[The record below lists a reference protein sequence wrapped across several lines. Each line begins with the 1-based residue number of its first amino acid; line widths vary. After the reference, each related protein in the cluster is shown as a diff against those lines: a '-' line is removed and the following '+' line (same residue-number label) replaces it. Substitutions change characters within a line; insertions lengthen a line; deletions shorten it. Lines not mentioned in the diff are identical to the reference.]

1 MIKENAKLREIIN
14 SSLCKKIIPF
24 LFSILLVFTGCENI
38 QFNQSFRE
46 QLDEDLSVTYK
57 FYETYDFTGN
67 YTERTYYSGKTLYTS
82 DFPVYYHDDELL
94 VGWQYLGNK
103 IPSNIK
109 IDEKEYISYVR
120 VALNSESFFGVWKT
134 KRYVT
139 FVTNNDLVIET
150 KNLDSATANTVRTK
164 DGLNRVLQQDGYTR
178 IPINYYGN
186 DFLYLYHKESNICT
200 QMRIMLDDLVKGY
213 FSEIIDNSPSLPII
227 ITDSSL
233 TKVLHFGN
241 MDSTKMKN
249 REYVSLQIKKMQAV
263 HEPIRISLGSQQY
276 GYVLY
281 EESLL
286 LSILRLFPILQA
298 IIVVLF
304 IIISFYMFNKARL
317 AQSNSIW
324 LGMSK
329 ETAHQLGTPISSL
342 MAWEELLKD
351 MNIAPYITDEM
362 NKDISHLER
371 IAQRF
376 SKIGSSPELSKQDL
390 NSTINNFVNYFK
402 PRTSSKIQFTL
413 NIPPRSIY
421 ANISTYLFEWVL
433 ENLCKNAVDAMQGT
447 GIITITL
454 YEDHNY
460 AYIEV
465 NDIGKGIDPKEQKRI
480 FDPGYTTKERGWG
493 LGLTLTKRIINQY
506 HKGKIELKSSTP
518 GKGSTF
524 IIKLKQ
530 VKQ

>member
-1 MIKENAKLREIIN
+1 MISSRRKRISTWALAISTALILGATMFFMNYLIDKIVVSEQQKIAIWADAIHRKADLVN
-14 SSLCKKIIPF
+14 S
-24 LFSILLVFTGCENI
+24 TN
-38 QFNQSFRE
+38 QFFNTFRE
-46 QLDEDLSVTYK
+46 DQENRAGIIGQAFMHIITADMGEDIT
-57 FYETYDFTGN
+57 FYTDIIVSNQT
-67 YTERTYYSGKTLYTS
+67 
-82 DFPVYYHDDELL
+82 
-94 VGWQYLGNK
+94 
-103 IPSNIK
+103 IPCILT
-109 IDEKEYISYVR
+109 D
-120 VALNSESFFGVWKT
+120 
-134 KRYVT
+134 
-139 FVTNNDLVIET
+139 NNDLVIET